1 MLLSDS
7 NKIGYVWFI
16 HHISH
21 SLFQMVLIFKNFV
34 QICRR
39 SSASMGLSVHFFSF
53 QCHDSKPEMYECM
66 YIYVFADT
74 MAMSNI
80 TH

>member
-1 MLLSDS
+1 
-7 NKIGYVWFI
+7 
-16 HHISH
+16 
-21 SLFQMVLIFKNFV
+21 
-34 QICRR
+34 
-39 SSASMGLSVHFFSF
+39 MGLSVHFFSF